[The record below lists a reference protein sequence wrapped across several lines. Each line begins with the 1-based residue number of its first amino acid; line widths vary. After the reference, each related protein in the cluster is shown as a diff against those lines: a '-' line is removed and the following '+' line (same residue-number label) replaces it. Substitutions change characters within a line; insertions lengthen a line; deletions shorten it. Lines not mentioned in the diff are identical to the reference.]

1 MENETVFTTVDN
13 SFIAGHGT
21 TLEPQTYTFI
31 DTAIVIPGS
40 YHYRLRQIDNDGL
53 VHYTHHVVFQFN
65 PNNVKEGE
73 FSPAVF
79 KLNQNYP
86 NPFNPTT
93 LINFSLEN
101 FGYTTL
107 KVYNLTGQE
116 VTTLFDS
123 YGEGGRIYTVNF
135 NAANLSSGMFYY
147 KLVCGK
153 NVKVRK
159 MMLLK

>member
-1 MENETVFTTVDN
+1 
-13 SFIAGHGT
+13 
-21 TLEPQTYTFI
+21 
-31 DTAIVIPGS
+31 
-40 YHYRLRQIDNDGL
+40 
-53 VHYTHHVVFQFN
+53 
-65 PNNVKEGE
+65 
-73 FSPAVF
+73 
-79 KLNQNYP
+79 LNQNYP